1 MNFVMMHHHKWSMS
15 DLDEL
20 IPWEK
25 EVYVAKLLEA
35 LEDEVKQ
42 REKNQK
48 N

>member
-1 MNFVMMHHHKWSMS
+1 MMHHHKWSMS

-20 IPWEK
+20 MPWEK

-42 REKNQK
+42 REQNQK